1 MKIED
6 FELAERMK
14 FYKVPG
20 ISITFIDQGQISE
33 GVNEGSLE
41 KGCEKKLKKI
51 LFLTLV
57 R

>member
-33 GVNEGSLE
+33 GVNEGYLE
-41 KGCEKKLKKI
+41 KGCEKKK
-51 LFLTLV
+51 
-57 R
+57 